1 MVVPYGNRAAVAT
14 LPPLALA
21 SKPAT
26 VKEVITDFAKQC
38 PHESVLECVQLIKG
52 RTLRVIFASVEVME
66 DIVSGGLVFRGHPI
80 QFKTPSVFKWV
91 TLMDLPYGIP
101 ESEIKT
107 ALSKFGQ
114 TAHVKPETFMG
125 LYTGTRLIKIEIK
138 KAIPSRLVV
147 AGHLCTVFYRGQ
159 VRSCFKCSKTGHE
172 AKKCPNKQSAA
183 PDGSRQREEDHVP
196 HSRVEP
202 TPTRREGIPTE
213 PPSNPQSFA
222 EAVASSNT
230 KTREDVPPTES
241 QDGMNT
247 SPPYSPPTFEDMGS
261 QPQVTQSEWTD
272 SEDSEETR
280 PRREKAADEDA
291 RDRSPLNKP
300 KPPPETV
307 LPTQAVSTAIS
318 PDIIVPD
325 NISPDIS
332 EDITDPIAL
341 DKISPDISEDIT
353 DLPENTE
360 DTIDIPDGQP
370 PRVDSFLPDANSPLT
385 DSGES
390 SAKAGSLK
398 TRRRARYVVRQKGT
412 LASCIRQR
420 TAPSLPGARKKKPLT
435 PQLPDTPYTP
445 LVTSSG
451 YLVTS
456 TPSDTAHDHPK
467 RPDTGAVGAVSPS
480 LSSDSHP

>member
-1 MVVPYGNRAAVAT
+1 MPSCVFLFFGLIMVVPYGNRAAVAT

-21 SKPAT
+21 SKPGT

-38 PHESVLECVQLIKG
+38 PHESVHKCVQLIKG

-114 TAHVKPETFMG
+114 TAHVKLETFMG
-125 LYTGTRLIKIEIK
+125 LYTGTRLIKMEIK

-147 AGHLCTVFYRGQ
+147 AGHLCTIFYRGQ
-159 VRSCFKCSKTGHE
+159 VRSCFKCSQTGHE
-172 AKKCPNKQSAA
+172 AKNCPNKQSAA

-196 HSRVEP
+196 HSRDEP
-202 TPTRREGIPTE
+202 TPTRREGMPTD
-213 PPSNPQSFA
+213 PPSKPQSFA
-222 EAVASSNT
+222 EAVASSST
-230 KTREDVPPTES
+230 KIGQSREDVPPTES

-247 SPPYSPPTFEDMGS
+247 SPPSSPPTFEDMGS
-261 QPQVTQSEWTD
+261 HPQVTQSEWTD
-272 SEDSEETR
+272 SEDSEVTR
-280 PRREKAADEDA
+280 PRLEKATDDDT

-300 KPPPETV
+300 KRPPETV

-332 EDITDPIAL
+332 EDITD
-341 DKISPDISEDIT
+341 
-353 DLPENTE
+353 LPENTE
-360 DTIDIPDGQP
+360 DTINIPDGQR
-370 PRVDSFLPDANSPLT
+370 PRVDSFLSDANSPLT

-435 PQLPDTPYTP
+435 PQPPDSPYTP

-467 RPDTGAVGAVSPS
+467 RPDTGAVETFSPS
-480 LSSDSHP
+480 PSSVSHP